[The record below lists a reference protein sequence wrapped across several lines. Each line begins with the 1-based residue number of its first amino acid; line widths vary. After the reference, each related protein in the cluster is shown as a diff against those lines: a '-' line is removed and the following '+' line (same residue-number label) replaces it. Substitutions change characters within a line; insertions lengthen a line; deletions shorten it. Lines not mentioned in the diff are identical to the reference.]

1 MEYKRLGDSDL
12 LVSEICLGTMTYGH
26 QNTIEDASQQLDYA
40 VAQGINFIDTAEMYP
55 VPGRAETQG
64 KTEEYI
70 GDWLVQQQRDKL
82 IIATKVAGPSSRLSW
97 IRGEK
102 RQVDRPNVEQ
112 AVEDSLKRLPKIMGY
127 KPRPSRAA
135 FLSGFS

>member
-1 MEYKRLGDSDL
+1 MEYKRLGESEL

-55 VPGRAETQG
+55 VPGRAQTQG

-70 GDWLVQQQRDKL
+70 GEGVVQKARGKR
-82 IIATKVAGPSSRLSW
+82 IIGTKVAGPASRLSW

-102 RQVDRPNVEQ
+102 RRIDRP
-112 AVEDSLKRLPKIMGY
+112 
-127 KPRPSRAA
+127 
-135 FLSGFS
+135 